1 MATLSLPHQIKTG
14 IGSVKQIGEVV
25 KANGASRVLV
35 IMDSFLAQSPL
46 NISEKVGDA
55 LKQDGIDFALFSDY
69 AGEPTTAH
77 VNKALDTL
85 QDFNADCVIAVGGGS
100 AIDISKAVS
109 LFALNP
115 EMAWDKITLHSRLN
129 CLPLIAVPTTAG
141 TGSEATKVMV
151 ITNAETDYKMNPGH
165 HSLIP
170 DAAILDPELTVSLPE
185 NFTAFTGLDAL
196 THAIEAYVSNKA
208 SRMTD
213 LYALKAIQMIGKS
226 LPVVYENSAD
236 LKERENMLLA
246 SCYAGIAFSNSS
258 TNLAHAAARPLGARF
273 HIPHGL
279 SVALLLPFVIR
290 FGLESAEDRYADIA
304 IALGADADSSSIHT
318 SEAAVEITEVFNRQ
332 FKIWEAGENFIKK
345 IDDWDHEVKLLVND
359 ALSGN
364 GIQTNRRKPT
374 AKDIEDI
381 YQSLFHRLGEKV
393 V

>member
-1 MATLSLPHQIKTG
+1 MATLSLPYQIETG
-14 IGSVKQIGEVV
+14 IGSVKQIGDVAI
-25 KANGASRVLV
+25 ANGASRALV
-35 IMDSFLAQSPL
+35 VMDSFLAQPPL
-46 NISEKVGDA
+46 NINEKVGEA
-55 LKQDGIDFALFSDY
+55 LKQDGIECALFSDY
-69 AGEPTTAH
+69 AGEPTTDH
-77 VNKALDTL
+77 VNEALKTL

-115 EMAWDKITLHSRLN
+115 EMEWDKITSYPRLN

-151 ITNAETDYKMNPGH
+151 ITDAETDYKMNPGH

-213 LYALKAIQMIGKS
+213 LYALEAIQMIGKS
-226 LPVVYENSAD
+226 LPAVYENGAD
-236 LKERENMLLA
+236 LEERENMLLA

-290 FGLESAEDRYADIA
+290 FGLESAVDRYADIA
-304 IALGADADSSSIHT
+304 IALGANRESDPIQT
-318 SEAAVEITEVFNRQ
+318 SEAAIEITEGFNRQ
-332 FKIWEAGENFIKK
+332 FKIWEAGGDVIKE
-345 IDDWDHEVKLLVND
+345 IGDNEMKLLVND

-364 GIQTNRRKPT
+364 GIQTNRRIPT
-374 AKDIEDI
+374 AKNIEDI
-381 YQSLFHRLGEKV
+381 YQSLIHRLGQKV